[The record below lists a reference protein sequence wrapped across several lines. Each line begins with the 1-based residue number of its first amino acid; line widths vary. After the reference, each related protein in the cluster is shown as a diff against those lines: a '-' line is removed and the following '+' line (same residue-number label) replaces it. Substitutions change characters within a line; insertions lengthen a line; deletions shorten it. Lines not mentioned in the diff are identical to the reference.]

1 VLRRSLTVLF
11 ALGLAAGAAGCT
23 TFSDSDAVARVED
36 TELERDAFQATL
48 TDAGVT
54 ESDVVN
60 ADAVRAEIT
69 TWIQEQIAAL
79 PVDTDAL
86 AGNYD
91 AGVAASGLLCLSAIV
106 VADEATANAALAEL
120 EAGTAFPDLFAEFNL
135 DEQLTATGG
144 ALPCLTSGDIGATE
158 GVPFLEVAVD
168 LNAASPL
175 GIAPLSDASGAEIAW
190 VVLDFR
196 TFDELTPDD
205 LAAMSAASTTADV
218 HVDPRYGT
226 FDRTTS
232 QVVPLG

>member
-1 VLRRSLTVLF
+1 MLRRSLTVLF
-11 ALGLAAGAAGCT
+11 ALGLAAATAGCT

-36 TELERDAFQATL
+36 TELEREAFQATL
-48 TDAGVT
+48 ADLGVT

-69 TWIQEQIAAL
+69 TWIQEQIALL

-86 AGNYD
+86 AGSYD
-91 AGVAASGLLCLSAIV
+91 AGVATSGLLCLSAIV
-106 VADEATANAALAEL
+106 VEGEAIATDVLADLETGAA
-120 EAGTAFPDLFAEFNL
+120 FDDLFTEFNL
-135 DEQLTATGG
+135 DGQLTASGG
-144 ALPCLTSGDIGATE
+144 ALPCLTAGDIDATE

-168 LNAASPL
+168 LNATNPL
-175 GIAPLSDASGAEIAW
+175 GIAPLTDASGAEVAW

-205 LAAMSAASTTADV
+205 LATMSAATTTADV

-226 FDRTTS
+226 FDRATS
-232 QVVPLG
+232 QVVALG